1 MNIFEWF
8 KEALVRHGL
17 RYIDGLRCFSLS
29 MTWPSFLQASPPWME
44 NITISLMGEN
54 DPSLY
59 NGFLFMILKNLSH
72 CIFFWEN
79 KDLITHQLNLKSH
92 KYTTHGYFPIPNR

>member
-44 NITISLMGEN
+44 NIIRVAKRA
-54 DPSLY
+54 Y
-59 NGFLFMILKNLSH
+59 A
-72 CIFFWEN
+72 
-79 KDLITHQLNLKSH
+79 
-92 KYTTHGYFPIPNR
+92 